1 MNIAHLKTLLDTV
14 QTDQAYMADI
24 ISLRGVYQQV
34 LNIYTTVNHFYFNTH
49 ANKTETQTKIHSF
62 VGDKY

>member
-1 MNIAHLKTLLDTV
+1 
-14 QTDQAYMADI
+14 MADI